1 MARRLLLAGSLL
13 LLVASCG
20 LPQPKLPNLNG
31 GSLERFPIGYSIPL
45 LGASR
50 TGSTRS
56 TGPAM

>member
-1 MARRLLLAGSLL
+1 VARRLLLAGSLL

-31 GSLERFPIGYSIPL
+31 GSLERFPNGYSIPL